1 MKLKVERRWKKDS
14 YTIGRLYVNGVFFC
28 NTLEDVDRNLDD
40 SMPESIIKVQKKYGI
55 TAIPTGIYVVD
66 MNTVSPKFKD
76 RAWARPF
83 GGKLPRLL
91 NVKGFEGVLIHVL
104 NTPEQT
110 LGCLGVGD
118 NTIKGQLT
126 NSTKRFT
133 DLMQLH
139 LLPAYRR
146 GERITIE
153 IV

>member
-28 NTLEDVDRNLDD
+28 NTLEDVDRHLDD
-40 SMPESIIKVQKKYGI
+40 SMPESMIKVQKKYGI
-55 TAIPTGIYVVD
+55 TAIPTGTYTID

-76 RAWARPF
+76 RSWARPF

-104 NTPEQT
+104 NTPEQS

-133 DLMQLH
+133 DLMSIH
-139 LLPAYRR
+139 LVPAYRR

>member
-14 YTIGRLYVNGVFFC
+14 YTIGRLYVNGVYFC
-28 NTLEDVDRNLDD
+28 NTLEDKDRGLDD
-40 SMPESIIKVQKKYGI
+40 MMPVSLIRGMKVYGE
-55 TAIPTGIYVVD
+55 TAIPRGVYTID
-66 MNTVSPKFKD
+66 MNTVSPKFRD
-76 RAWARPF
+76 RSWAAPF

-104 NTPEQT
+104 NTPEQS
-110 LGCLGVGD
+110 LGCIGVGD
-118 NTIKGQLT
+118 NTIKGQIT

-133 DLMQLH
+133 DLMQMH

-153 IV
+153 IA